1 MLGSTKLADTFNHFM
16 TLALLALSNLENHTL
31 TLLLKPDLT
40 ISEKFASSSEDTQ
53 TNLASLIVKSVRKL
67 GKVFRYLE
75 VRSKLDAMDMK
86 IQRLVTD

>member
-1 MLGSTKLADTFNHFM
+1 M

-31 TLLLKPDLT
+31 ILLVKPDKS
-40 ISEKFASSSEDTQ
+40 ISEKYASSSDDNQ
-53 TNLASLIVKSVRKL
+53 TNLVSLIVKSVRKL

-86 IQRLVTD
+86 IQQFVTD